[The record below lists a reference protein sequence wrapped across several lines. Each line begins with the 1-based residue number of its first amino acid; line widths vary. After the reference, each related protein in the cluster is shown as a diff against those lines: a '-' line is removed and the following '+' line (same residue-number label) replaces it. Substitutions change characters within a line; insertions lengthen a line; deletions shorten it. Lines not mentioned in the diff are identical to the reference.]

1 MTTFRGAVLRERGLP
16 RPYVESR
23 PLEIV
28 ELELPDPGPGEILVK
43 IGAASLC
50 RSDLSV
56 VTGARVWP
64 LPMVIGHEAAGQV
77 VAVGPGV
84 VSLQAGDDVVLVYL
98 PQCGVCDDCR
108 RGEPW
113 LCDVGM
119 AANRKGE
126 LLTGGTRLTHHG
138 EAIHHHMGVAAFAEY
153 ALVAAASAV
162 KVPPG
167 LPAKDTCVFGC
178 AVLCGAGTALNT
190 SGISSGQSVAVIGLG
205 AVGLSAVLGAKAA
218 NAEKIVAID
227 RLDAKLLTA
236 ISLGATEAVLAN
248 EDTRARVLTQTG
260 GGVDHAIEASGTKE
274 GFDLAA
280 SLVRRGGTVSTLGL
294 PAPEVFHELV
304 LAPLVANGVTIRG
317 SYLGS
322 CDTARDVP
330 RFLELYQSGRLP
342 AEQLVSHHI
351 ALEDINSALDR
362 LADGEA
368 LRQVIEFETAPLR
381 RCAC

>member
-1 MTTFRGAVLRERGLP
+1 MTTFRGALLRESGLP
-16 RPYVESR
+16 RPYADSR

-28 ELELPDPGPGEILVK
+28 ELELPDPGPGEVLVR

-64 LPMVIGHEAAGQV
+64 LPMVIGHEAAGKV
-77 VAVGPGV
+77 TAVGPGV
-84 VSLQAGDDVVLVYL
+84 VNLQAGDDVVLVYL
-98 PQCGVCDDCR
+98 PQCGTCDDCL

-153 ALVAAASAV
+153 SLVAEASAV

-167 LPAKDTCVFGC
+167 LPARDTCVFGC

-190 SGISSGQSVAVIGLG
+190 AGISHGESVAVVGLG
-205 AVGLSAVLGAKAA
+205 AVGLSAILGAKAVGA
-218 NAEKIVAID
+218 DQIIAID
-227 RLDAKLLTA
+227 RLAAKLATA
-236 ISLGATEAVLAN
+236 LSLGATDAMAADEG
-248 EDTRARVLTQTG
+248 TQARVLAQIG
-260 GGVDHAIEASGTKE
+260 GGVDHAIEASGTKD

-294 PAPEVFHELV
+294 PGPGVSHELA

-322 CDTARDVP
+322 CDAARDVP
-330 RFLELYQSGRLP
+330 RFLELYRTGGLP
-342 AEQLVSHHI
+342 ADRLVSHHI
-351 ALEDINSALDR
+351 ALDDINSALDR

-368 LRQVIEFETAPLR
+368 LRQVIEFDAAPLR
-381 RCAC
+381 R